1 MTHLEARER
10 LITRINQRHQ
20 DNLGPLMQEEQYR
33 RTSPAEHYHMSKYP
47 KCSYD
52 VFAWLGE
59 LKDDPAIKGS
69 IFPIVFLLSR

>member
-33 RTSPAEHYHMSKYP
+33 RTSPAEHYHMSK
-47 KCSYD
+47 
-52 VFAWLGE
+52 
-59 LKDDPAIKGS
+59 
-69 IFPIVFLLSR
+69 